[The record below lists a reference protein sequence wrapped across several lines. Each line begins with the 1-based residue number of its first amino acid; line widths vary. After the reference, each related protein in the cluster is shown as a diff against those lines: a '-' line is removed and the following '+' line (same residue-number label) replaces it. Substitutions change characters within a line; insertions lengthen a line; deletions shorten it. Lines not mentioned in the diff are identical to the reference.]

1 MSRIQRRQ
9 FLIATVALSADI
21 LVWRAASAQGK
32 TVRIGVINSASR
44 PNAGRGAYYESI
56 LEELAKA
63 GWLEGRNMVID
74 WRYADGDLGRHSAL
88 AAELVALKP
97 DLIIAGTQPAAVAAM
112 KATSTIPIVF
122 IQAPEPVESGLADSL
137 ARPGRNVTGLA
148 SMNKELVVKRLEL
161 MRDAFPKCRR
171 IAVLYQPDFDLNVRQ
186 LALAEHAAQVLSM
199 DVVRVEI
206 GLPPSFDAAFA
217 QLVRER
223 PDGVLVIENPS
234 VYTHRQDIV
243 RRMFEARLAAMYGL
257 QDFSLAGGLVSYSI
271 SFADQYRRAAD
282 YVTRILRG
290 AKPSDLPIQQPLKF
304 ELAVNLKTAKA
315 LGLTIPRS
323 VLLRAD
329 RVIE

>member
-1 MSRIQRRQ
+1 MSRIERRQ
-9 FLIATVALSADI
+9 FLITTVALLADI
-21 LVWRAASAQGK
+21 LVWSAASAQSK
-32 TVRIGVINSASR
+32 TVRIGVINSSSR
-44 PNAGRGAYYESI
+44 PDPGRGYYDLL

-63 GWLEGRNMVID
+63 GWLEGRNMLID

-88 AAELVALKP
+88 AAELVARKP

-122 IQAPEPVESGLADSL
+122 IHAPDPVESGLADSL
-137 ARPGRNVTGLA
+137 ARPGRNVTGFA

-161 MRDAFPKCRR
+161 MRDAFPRCKR

-186 LALAEHAAQVLSM
+186 LALAEHAAKVLGM
-199 DVVRVEI
+199 DVVRVRI
-206 GLPPSFDAAFA
+206 GLPQSFDAAFA

-243 RRMFEARLAAMYGL
+243 RRMSDARLAAMYGL

-282 YVTRILRG
+282 YVARILRG

-304 ELAVNLKTAKA
+304 ELAVNLKSAKA
-315 LGLTIPRS
+315 LGLTIPQS